1 MAGLA
6 SAAPWSASLGFDAT
20 KLDGAVPKGTVLP
33 RSQWKVRL
41 KKLLFGC
48 PPETLEIDELL
59 TLMFII
65 FLRVCFSQRDEDA
78 LECANEDCQ
87 IHFGLIDRKH
97 HCR

>member
-20 KLDGAVPKGTVLP
+20 KLDGAIPKGTVLP
-33 RSQWKVRL
+33 RSQWKVCLKSFYSAADLRL
-41 KKLLFGC
+41 RNRLVADFAK
-48 PPETLEIDELL
+48 
-59 TLMFII
+59 
-65 FLRVCFSQRDEDA
+65 FLRVSFSQRDEDA
-78 LECANEDCQ
+78 LECASDDCQ